1 MHKAIFA
8 KAQDDFKIKVAF
20 SDGKVVLYD
29 VKPLFSLIPPFRNLQ
44 AEPELFKSVKVDAD
58 GTMVFWNDSLALD
71 AKEIWANGTLIEYT
85 KKPSVNRILAYRIQL
100 ARLALGMTQ
109 KELSE
114 KTGIC
119 QADISKLERGM
130 GNPSI
135 ATLTRLAEGLDME
148 LSVDL
153 HPLPVKE
160 AEKTKVTERKMN
172 EEKDMIQNFRHK
184 TLEERAAAYDG
195 QLNLAGEYDRGEPV
209 GREVW

>member
-1 MHKAIFA
+1 MI
-8 KAQDDFKIKVAF
+8 
-20 SDGKVVLYD
+20 
-29 VKPLFSLIPPFRNLQ
+29 
-44 AEPELFKSVKVDAD
+44 
-58 GTMVFWNDSLALD
+58 FWNDSLNLD

-85 KKPSVNRILAYRIQL
+85 KKPNVNHLLAYRIQL
-100 ARLALGMTQ
+100 ARLDLGMTQ

-119 QADISKLERGM
+119 QADISKLERGL

-135 ATLTRLAEGLDME
+135 ATLVRLAEGLDME

-153 HPLPVKE
+153 HRSPVKE
-160 AEKTKVTERKMN
+160 AEKTLVTEGNMD
-172 EEKDMIQNFRHK
+172 EEKCIIENFRHK
-184 TLEERAAAYDG
+184 TLEERAAAYGG